1 MKTGMN
7 IEHRSSDSAARAFAD
22 FDVRYSSPK
31 ARQNFPMLR
40 LFLLALFVCA
50 TAHADTNIVKKDG
63 TTQVAKGLR
72 RDKDNIIA
80 TIELPVAKPG
90 DAVQTGDVGIPLA
103 QIQKIEFGE
112 PAALKT
118 APELLVQ
125 GKGDEA
131 LAQIDQALKF
141 YEGFRDAPGSW
152 WADLTLLKMNALV
165 GTGRE
170 KEAGT
175 LAESM
180 KGLATD
186 PESQRAA
193 KVLLAAAATRKGD
206 TKAAGDVFDAVLKEA
221 TKPGVLASAAIYKGQ
236 NCLVMKDWE
245 NALLSFFQVPVL
257 YPEERELAPASMLGV
272 GRAHFGL
279 EDFTSAKNALKEL
292 MKTFKGTPEAVAAK
306 AEMEAIAKREKAL
319 SDPTAPKNPP
329 EPAAPVAPK

>member
-1 MKTGMN
+1 MKT
-7 IEHRSSDSAARAFAD
+7 A
-22 FDVRYSSPK
+22 
-31 ARQNFPMLR
+31 R
-40 LFLLALFVCA
+40 LFPLLLCAALA
-50 TAHADTNIVKKDG
+50 AHGADTNILKKDG

-72 RDKDNIIA
+72 REKDNIIA
-80 TIELPVAKPG
+80 TIELPPAKPG
-90 DAVQTGDVGIPLA
+90 DAIQKGDVGIPLA

-131 LAQIDQALKF
+131 LAQIDQALNF

-152 WADLTLLKMNALV
+152 WADLTLLKMNALI

-170 KEAGT
+170 KEANA
-175 LAESM
+175 LAETM

-193 KVLLAAAATRKGD
+193 KVLLAAAATRRGD
-206 TKAAGDVFDAVLKEA
+206 AKAAGDALDTVLKEA

-236 NCLVMKDWE
+236 NCLVLKDWE
-245 NALLSFFQVPVL
+245 NALLSFYQVPVL
-257 YPEERELAPASMLGV
+257 YPEQRELAPASMLGV

-279 EDFTSAKNALKEL
+279 EDFAAAKTALKEL
-292 MKTFKGTPEAVAAK
+292 MKTYKGTPEAAAAK

-319 SDPTAPKNPP
+319 ADPTAKKNPPDAAAPTAPKQ
-329 EPAAPVAPK
+329 

>member
-1 MKTGMN
+1 MKAPR
-7 IEHRSSDSAARAFAD
+7 IFPLLLCAA
-22 FDVRYSSPK
+22 
-31 ARQNFPMLR
+31 L
-40 LFLLALFVCA
+40 

-90 DAVQTGDVGIPLA
+90 DAVQTGDIGIPLA

-118 APELLVQ
+118 APELLIQ

-141 YEGFRDAPGSW
+141 YEGFRDTPGSW
-152 WADLTLLKMNALV
+152 WADLTLLKMNALM

-175 LAESM
+175 LADSM
-180 KGLATD
+180 KSLATD

-193 KVLLAAAATRKGD
+193 KVLLAAATLRRGD
-206 TKAAGDVFDAVLKEA
+206 AKSAGDALDAVLKDA
-221 TKPGVLASAAIYKGQ
+221 TKPAVLASAAIYKGQ
-236 NCLVMKDWE
+236 TCLALRDWE
-245 NALLSFFQVPVL
+245 NALLSFYQVPVL
-257 YPEERELAPASMLGV
+257 YPEQRELAPASMLGV

-279 EDFTSAKNALKEL
+279 EDFNAAKTALKEL
-292 MKTFKGTPEAVAAK
+292 MKTYKGTPEAIAAK
-306 AEMEAIAKREKAL
+306 AEMEGIAKREKAL
-319 SDPTAPKNPP
+319 ADPNAPKSA
-329 EPAAPVAPK
+329 EAPKDAKDSPPPK

>member
-1 MKTGMN
+1 MKAPR
-7 IEHRSSDSAARAFAD
+7 IVPLLLCAAFA
-22 FDVRYSSPK
+22 
-31 ARQNFPMLR
+31 
-40 LFLLALFVCA
+40 
-50 TAHADTNIVKKDG
+50 AHADTNILKKDG
-63 TTQVAKGLR
+63 TTQIAKGLR

-90 DAVQTGDVGIPLA
+90 DPVQTGDVGIPLA

-131 LAQIDQALKF
+131 LVLIDQALKF

-165 GTGRE
+165 GIGRE
-170 KEAGT
+170 KDAST

-193 KVLLAAAATRKGD
+193 KVLLAAATIRRGD
-206 TKAAGDVFDAVLKEA
+206 AKAAGAVLDAVLKDA

-236 NCLVMKDWE
+236 ACLALKDWE
-245 NALLSFFQVPVL
+245 NALLSFYQVPVL
-257 YPEERELAPASMLGV
+257 YPEQRELAPASMLGV

-279 EDFTSAKNALKEL
+279 EDFNAAKTALKEL
-292 MKTFKGTPEAVAAK
+292 MKTYKGTPEAIAAK
-306 AEMEAIAKREKAL
+306 AEMEVIAKREKAL
-319 SDPTAPKNPP
+319 ADPTAPKDAN
-329 EPAAPVAPK
+329 APKDAKASPPSK

>member
-1 MKTGMN
+1 
-7 IEHRSSDSAARAFAD
+7 
-22 FDVRYSSPK
+22 
-31 ARQNFPMLR
+31 MLR
-40 LFLLALFVCA
+40 PFLLALSAVLACA
-50 TAHADTNIVKKDG
+50 AAHADTNILKKDG

-72 RDKDNIIA
+72 REKDNIIA
-80 TIELPVAKPG
+80 TIELPPAKPG
-90 DAVQTGDVGIPLA
+90 DAILTGDVGIPLA

-170 KEAGT
+170 KEAGA

-193 KVLLAAAATRKGD
+193 KVLLAATATRRGD
-206 TKAAGDVFDAVLKEA
+206 AKASGDALDAVLKEA

-236 NCLVMKDWE
+236 NCLVLKDWE
-245 NALLSFFQVPVL
+245 NALLSFYQVPVL
-257 YPEERELAPASMLGV
+257 YPEQRELAPASMLGV

-279 EDFTSAKNALKEL
+279 EDFTAAKNTLKEL
-292 MKTFKGTPEAVAAK
+292 MKVYKGTPEAAAAK

-319 SDPTAPKNPP
+319 SDPTAKKNPP
-329 EPAAPVAPK
+329 DAAAPTAPK

>member
-1 MKTGMN
+1 MKALR
-7 IEHRSSDSAARAFAD
+7 I
-22 FDVRYSSPK
+22 
-31 ARQNFPMLR
+31 FP
-40 LFLLALFVCA
+40 LLLCTALV
-50 TAHADTNIVKKDG
+50 AHADTNILKKDG
-63 TTQVAKGLR
+63 TTQIAKGLR
-72 RDKDNIIA
+72 RDRDNIIA

-118 APELLVQ
+118 APELVIQ

-152 WADLTLLKMNALV
+152 WADLALLKMNVLM
-165 GTGRE
+165 GIGRE
-170 KEAGT
+170 KDANS
-175 LAESM
+175 LADSM

-193 KVLLAAAATRKGD
+193 KVLLAAATLRRGD
-206 TKAAGDVFDAVLKEA
+206 AKAAGDALDAVLKDA
-221 TKPGVLASAAIYKGQ
+221 TKPAVLASAAIYKGQ
-236 NCLVMKDWE
+236 TCLALKDWE
-245 NALLSFFQVPVL
+245 NALLSFYQVPVL
-257 YPEERELAPASMLGV
+257 YPDQRELAPASMLGV

-279 EDFTSAKNALKEL
+279 EDFNAAKTALKEL
-292 MKTFKGTPEAVAAK
+292 MKTYTGTPEAAAAK

-319 SDPTAPKNPP
+319 SDPAAPKAT
-329 EPAAPVAPK
+329 EAPKDAKDSPPPK

>member
-1 MKTGMN
+1 MKAPR
-7 IEHRSSDSAARAFAD
+7 IFPLLLCAA
-22 FDVRYSSPK
+22 
-31 ARQNFPMLR
+31 L
-40 LFLLALFVCA
+40 
-50 TAHADTNIVKKDG
+50 TAHADTNIIKKDG

-72 RDKDNIIA
+72 REKDNIIA

-131 LAQIDQALKF
+131 LAQIDHALKF

-165 GTGRE
+165 GVGRE
-170 KEAGT
+170 KDADKI
-175 LAESM
+175 AESM

-193 KVLLAAAATRKGD
+193 KVLLAAAATRRGD
-206 TKAAGDVFDAVLKEA
+206 AKTAGDALDAVLKDA
-221 TKPGVLASAAIYKGQ
+221 TKPDVLASAAIYKGQ
-236 NCLVMKDWE
+236 SCLALKDWE
-245 NALLSFFQVPVL
+245 NALLSFYQVPVL
-257 YPEERELAPASMLGV
+257 YPEQRALAPASMLGV

-279 EDFTSAKNALKEL
+279 EDFPSAKTALKEL
-292 MKTFKGTPEAVAAK
+292 MKTYKGTPEAAAAK

-319 SDPTAPKNPP
+319 SDPTAPKDPNARKDAKDQNPS
-329 EPAAPVAPK
+329 K

>member
-1 MKTGMN
+1 MKTTR
-7 IEHRSSDSAARAFAD
+7 IFPLLLCAA
-22 FDVRYSSPK
+22 
-31 ARQNFPMLR
+31 
-40 LFLLALFVCA
+40 LA
-50 TAHADTNIVKKDG
+50 AHADTNIVKKDG

-80 TIELPVAKPG
+80 TIELPPAKPG
-90 DAVQTGDVGIPLA
+90 DAIQTGDVGIPLA

-125 GKGDEA
+125 GKADEA

-141 YEGFRDAPGSW
+141 YESFRDAPGSW
-152 WADLTLLKMNALV
+152 WADLTLLKMNALM
-165 GTGRE
+165 GIGRE
-170 KEAGT
+170 KEANT

-193 KVLLAAAATRKGD
+193 RVLLAVAAIRRGD
-206 TKAAGDVFDAVLKEA
+206 TKAAGDVFDAVLKESA
-221 TKPGVLASAAIYKGQ
+221 KPGVLASAAIYKGQ
-236 NCLVMKDWE
+236 NCLALKDWE
-245 NALLSFFQVPVL
+245 NALLSFYQVPVL
-257 YPEERELAPASMLGV
+257 YPDQRELAPASMLGV

-279 EDFTSAKNALKEL
+279 EDFALAKTTLKEL
-292 MKTFKGTPEAVAAK
+292 MKTYKGTPEAVAAK

-319 SDPTAPKNPP
+319 FDPAAPKTPP
-329 EPAAPVAPK
+329 DAAAPVAPK